1 MMNSELLQQALSQR
15 RAVQAVNQR
24 EEERRLAEVGVI
36 CPEIADLISL
46 RRQAIMEGLKLA
58 MQGIAPAGIEDATL
72 ERNQRIQDLLVRSGF
87 PQDYLSPIFSCVS
100 CRDTGYAGESKK
112 TLCRCVALRYQEL
125 ANGPSLLG
133 ESQTFENYNDLV
145 FPLTPLEGT
154 QTSQRA
160 YTRWLRNQCE
170 TWADSLPQGPHLGLL
185 LHGKSGLGK
194 TYLLRAI
201 GVRARGHGIET
212 IALTANTLLNQVR
225 RHYFSREENAD
236 ESYMDIPLLMI
247 DDLGTEPLW
256 ENITVEQLFALLE
269 HRLTCGLHTVI
280 STNLS
285 LTELKTRYTERI
297 VSRLM
302 DDRLCLRL
310 AFLGRDVRLRELDS
324 QQP

>member
-1 MMNSELLQQALSQR
+1 MMNNELLQQALSER
-15 RAVQAVNQR
+15 RAAQALNER
-24 EEERRLAEVGVI
+24 EEERRLTEVSVI
-36 CPEIADLISL
+36 CPEIAALISM
-46 RRQAIMEGLKLA
+46 RREAIMEGLKLA
-58 MQGIAPAGIEDATL
+58 MQGITPAGIEDTTR
-72 ERNQRIQDLLVRSGF
+72 ERNRRIQDLLVRSGF
-87 PQDYLSPIFSCVS
+87 PQDYLSPIFSCAN
-100 CRDTGYAGESKK
+100 CRDTGYAGQSKK

-125 ANGPSLLG
+125 MSGPSFPG
-133 ESQTFENYNDLV
+133 ETQTFENYNELV
-145 FPLTPLEGT
+145 FPLTPIEGT

-160 YTRWLRNQCE
+160 YARWLRQQCE
-170 TWADSLPQGPHLGLL
+170 AWADSLPQGPHHGLL
-185 LHGKSGLGK
+185 LYGKSGLGK

-212 IALTANTLLNQVR
+212 IALTANTLLNQIR
-225 RHYFSREENAD
+225 RHYFSREDNAD

-310 AFLGRDVRLRELDS
+310 AFLGQDVRLRETDR

>member
-1 MMNSELLQQALSQR
+1 MMKNELLQQALSER
-15 RAVQAVNQR
+15 RAAQALNER
-24 EEERRLAEVGVI
+24 EEERRLAEVSAV
-36 CPEIADLISL
+36 CPQIAELISS
-46 RRQAIMEGLKLA
+46 RRQAIMDGLKLA
-58 MQGIAPAGIEDATL
+58 MQGITPEGIEEATR
-72 ERNQRIQDLLVRSGF
+72 ERSRRIQDLLQHSGF
-87 PQDYLSPIFSCVS
+87 AQDYLSPVYSCTN
-100 CRDTGYAGESKK
+100 CRDTGYAGETKK

-125 ANGPSLLG
+125 VTGPTLPG
-133 ESQTFENYNDLV
+133 ESQTFENYNESV
-145 FPLTPLEGT
+145 FPLTPLEGS

-160 YTRWLRNQCE
+160 YTRYLRQQCE
-170 TWADSLPQGPHLGLL
+170 TWADSLPKGTHLGLL

-201 GVRARGHGIET
+201 GIRARDHGIAAMT
-212 IALTANTLLNQVR
+212 LTANTLLNQIR
-225 RHYFSREENAD
+225 RHYFSREENDD
-236 ESYMDIPLLMI
+236 ESYLDIPLLMI

-269 HRLTCGLHTVI
+269 HRLTGGLHTVI

-310 AFLGRDVRLRELDS
+310 AFLGQDIRLRKPD
-324 QQP
+324 QPQS

>member
-1 MMNSELLQQALSQR
+1 MMNSELLQQALSER

-24 EEERRLAEVGVI
+24 EEERRLAEVSVI
-36 CPEIADLISL
+36 CPEIADLISV
-46 RRQAIMEGLKLA
+46 RRQAIMDGLKLA
-58 MQGIAPAGIEDATL
+58 MQGIAPAGIEDATR
-72 ERNQRIQDLLVRSGF
+72 ERNQRIQDLLIRSGF
-87 PQDYLSPIFSCVS
+87 SQDYLSPIFACVN
-100 CRDTGYAGESKK
+100 CRDTGYTGESKK

-125 ANGPSLLG
+125 VNGPSLLG
-133 ESQTFENYNDLV
+133 ESQTFENYNELV

-160 YTRWLRNQCE
+160 YTRWLRLQCE
-170 TWADSLPQGPHLGLL
+170 TWADSLPQGLHLGLL
-185 LHGKSGLGK
+185 LYGKSGLGK

-201 GVRARGHGIET
+201 GVRARGHGIGT
-212 IALTANTLLNQVR
+212 IALTANTLLNQIR

-310 AFLGRDVRLRELDS
+310 AFLGQDVRLRELDS
-324 QQP
+324 RQP